1 MTDLYKTNDL
11 NSNLYNKTQHP
22 GAKPTEV
29 QSKARSEARSGAQSA
44 PQPEP
49 DLIDA
54 LNCYYEQAL
63 DCARAGQNEAAIA
76 VYREAIQ
83 AFPNEDGPYIALG
96 DFLIDQ
102 QHYDEAIATF
112 EAALR
117 SANIQNRLFYR
128 SYANAL
134 FAKGNY
140 KAAATV
146 YDQVIAKHPSDYN
159 AHTRRIVLLA
169 MAGELAVASTNLI
182 GLAQHSEDI
191 AYLVDEAV
199 AQTMAVYQQYTAG
212 IRLFQTVLNRIG
224 QAHSPVRIANIH
236 KALGSLWI
244 DHNQPGGAI
253 SHLKSA
259 QAIYQE
265 YGMTHEAEVAEAML
279 ESIH

>member
-1 MTDLYKTNDL
+1 MANR
-11 NSNLYNKTQHP
+11 HE
-22 GAKPTEV
+22 G
-29 QSKARSEARSGAQSA
+29 
-44 PQPEP
+44 
-49 DLIDA
+49 DLIDS
-54 LNCYYEQAL
+54 LNRYYEDAIN
-63 DCARAGQNEAAIA
+63 CAAAGDIEAAIA
-76 VYREAIQ
+76 LYQEAIKT
-83 AFPNEDGPYIALG
+83 FPDEDGPYIALG

-102 QHYDEAIATF
+102 QRYDEAIATF
-112 EAALR
+112 EDAMR
-117 SANIQNRLFYR
+117 IVKVQNRFFYR

-134 FAKGNY
+134 FAKGHY
-140 KAAATV
+140 KAAAAI
-146 YDQVIAKHPSDYN
+146 YDQVIAKYPSDYN

-169 MAGELAVASTNLI
+169 IAGELAQASTYLI
-182 GLAQHSEDI
+182 NLAQHSEDI
-191 AYLVDEAV
+191 AFLVDEAV

-253 SHLKSA
+253 SHLKAA

-265 YGMTHEAEVAEAML
+265 YGMTEEADAAEAML